1 MKKNGIKMFGIVFC
15 VMATLG
21 MVSCTPEE
29 KEEISLVGKTY
40 AATKYF
46 GSGGTVF
53 DGYTA
58 YYVIRFTSSN
68 TIECSDREN
77 GIHGELLGYGKI
89 VNGTYTLNYPNIHLE
104 YDDPMFYNVAS
115 SHHSEDGVFVDESCF
130 RIGDKDYVLY

>member
-1 MKKNGIKMFGIVFC
+1 MFGIVFC

-29 KEEISLVGKTY
+29 KEEFSLVGKTY

-46 GSGGTVF
+46 GSGGTVY

-68 TIECSDREN
+68 TIECSDRKN

-89 VNGTYTLNYPNIHLE
+89 GNGAVHHLHAHLHRQFGRFRLMIGIAPNFIQGRFLIK
-104 YDDPMFYNVAS
+104 
-115 SHHSEDGVFVDESCF
+115 
-130 RIGDKDYVLY
+130 IGRQL